1 MRALLDTNLFISD
14 LLSSSP
20 EASSVGAILGAA
32 TDDGFTLLFT
42 PGIADEIRAT
52 VTDRPDLAAKIGE
65 ADVEV
70 LLGVLDVL
78 AEEIP
83 RITEELPRIGR
94 DPKDD
99 YLIAH
104 AVAAGAEYLV
114 SWDKD
119 LLDLDAV
126 EGVAIVD
133 PPGLLHAFRAAGLFA

>member
-1 MRALLDTNLFISD
+1 MRALLDTNLFISY
-14 LLSSSP
+14 LLSRSP

-32 TDDGFTLLFT
+32 RDKGLTLLFT

-52 VTDRPDLAAKIGE
+52 VADRPDLAAKIG
-65 ADVEV
+65 ADDIDV

-83 RITEELPRIGR
+83 RISEEVPRIGR
-94 DPKDD
+94 NPKDD

-104 AVAAGAEYLV
+104 AVVAGADYLV

-119 LLDLDAV
+119 LLDLGAV

-133 PPGLLHAFRAAGLFA
+133 PPRLLHALRAAGRLA

>member
-1 MRALLDTNLFISD
+1 M
-14 LLSSSP
+14 
-20 EASSVGAILGAA
+20 
-32 TDDGFTLLFT
+32 
-42 PGIADEIRAT
+42 
-52 VTDRPDLAAKIGE
+52 
-65 ADVEV
+65 
-70 LLGVLDVL
+70 L

-133 PPGLLHAFRAAGLFA
+133 PPGLLHAFRAAGLFASRANGAAADRGESVGANRRFGWSPAPMRPRS